1 MSRAASV
8 AFVVVGLIWGT
19 NFITM
24 KWALES
30 ISAGQVTLLR
40 VLFGFLPVLAYGLF
54 RRAFARSHWRH
65 AHHFVVMSV
74 LATSLYYF
82 LFAAGT
88 ELLPSGIAGALSAS
102 IPLFSFLG
110 AAVLLRSERITLVR
124 LAGVLTGLA
133 GVVLIA
139 RPWAASA
146 TVEPKGVA
154 FLLLG
159 SASVG
164 LSFVYARRFISPLE
178 IPAAALTTYQIG
190 LALVT
195 LLLVTDLDGITAIT
209 HDTRATLGIVVGLG
223 LLGTGVA
230 FVLYYF
236 IVERLGAV
244 TAASAT
250 YIPPVVAVLI
260 GWLLVGEELHALDG
274 VAMVLILAG
283 VVVLRI
289 GSPRLEPPTT
299 PPPAVTS

>member
-1 MSRAASV
+1 MSRAAGV
-8 AFVVVGLIWGT
+8 AFVTVGLIWGT

-24 KWALES
+24 KWALET
-30 ISAGQVTLLR
+30 ITAGQVTLLR
-40 VLFGFLPVLAYGLF
+40 VLFGFLPVLAYGII
-54 RRAFARSHWRH
+54 RRSFSRSHVRH
-65 AHHFVVMSV
+65 LHHFVVMSV

-102 IPLFSFLG
+102 IPLFSFLC
-110 AAVLLRSERITLVR
+110 AAVLLRSEQITAVR
-124 LAGVLTGLA
+124 LVGVLTGLA

-139 RPWAASA
+139 RPWTA
-146 TVEPKGVA
+146 TGAVDPLGVA
-154 FLLLG
+154 YMLLG

-164 LSFVYARRFISPLE
+164 LSFVYARRFLSPLE

-190 LALVT
+190 LALVI

-209 HDTRATLGIVVGLG
+209 RDARATVGVVVGLG

-260 GWLLVGEELHALDG
+260 GWLLVGEELDALDG
-274 VAMVLILAG
+274 LAMVLILAG
-283 VVVLRI
+283 VLILRL
-289 GSPRLEPPTT
+289 GSPRQPR
-299 PPPAVTS
+299 PAVTS

>member
-24 KWALES
+24 KWALET

-40 VLFGFLPVLAYGLF
+40 VLFGFVPVLAYGLF

-88 ELLPSGIAGALSAS
+88 QLLPSGIAGALSAS

-110 AAVLLRSERITLVR
+110 AAVLLRSERITLIR

-139 RPWAASA
+139 RPWATSG
-146 TVEPKGVA
+146 TVDPKGVA

-178 IPAAALTTYQIG
+178 IPAAALTTYQVG
-190 LALVT
+190 LALVMV
-195 LLLVTDLDGITAIT
+195 LVLTDLDGITAIT

-236 IVERLGAV
+236 IVEQLGAV

-283 VVVLRI
+283 VVVLRL
-289 GSPRLEPPTT
+289 GSPRKPR
-299 PPPAVTS
+299 PAVTS